1 MEAVVFFL
9 SLLVYINLQTEVDTS
24 FLTRL
29 NLQTG
34 GCYFSKHV
42 NFTNRGEC
50 NFSNHGNLTIRGN
63 SICGVMV
70 SVLASG
76 ALDRGFYPRSGQTK
90 DYEIGMCCFSAS
102 QPALRR

>member
-1 MEAVVFFL
+1 MKLQNGGSCFCFFL
-9 SLLVYINLQTEVDTS
+9 YMYILIYKQVDTS

-50 NFSNHGNLTIRGN
+50 NFSIQGKLIIRGN

-76 ALDRGFYPRSGQTK
+76 AVDHGF
-90 DYEIGMCCFSAS
+90 
-102 QPALRR
+102 